1 MSSPQPGR
9 REIFSSPSITT
20 TIITITTMRGGI
32 TTIII
37 IIITTITTK
46 PDCSAGDQQDPF
58 GSCFCRTGPDQG

>member
-32 TTIII
+32 TI

-46 PDCSAGDQQDPF
+46 PNRSAGDQQDPF
-58 GSCFCRTGPDQG
+58 GSCFCRTGSDQG

>member
-32 TTIII
+32 II
-37 IIITTITTK
+37 IIITITTK
-46 PDCSAGDQQDPF
+46 PNRSAGDQQDPF
-58 GSCFCRTGPDQG
+58 GSCFCRTGSDQG